1 MARRPPTVASMGSV
15 LLAVREMRR
24 AKGRFGL
31 LTGAVG
37 ILVFLVVFQQAL
49 LDGLVTEFV
58 GAIRNQSADVL
69 VYGADARLNLQ
80 GSVVGAGTQARVAA
94 VEGVAGAGPLGVA
107 TVTVQAGGEL
117 QDATL
122 IGHVLGGPGQPT
134 RLAAGRRPAADGE
147 AVANVGDGDEGFGIG
162 QRVLVQPGGRAIE
175 IVGTAR
181 EVAFSVTPTLF
192 TTYATYEAVRIS
204 TNPDARGVL
213 PSAIAVTV
221 DRGVPPTEVARR
233 ITDQVDGVE
242 AADRAR
248 AAEEAPGVA
257 SVSQS
262 FGVILLLAYVV
273 AVIVIGFFFLIL
285 TVQKRATLTL
295 LRAVGVPAGRLVGA
309 LAVQVAAVLA
319 GGIAVGTALA
329 VLALSSPG
337 SGIDARVEPAALA
350 TTALALL
357 VLAAVGCAA
366 AARRIVRLDPA
377 AATLPGAGT
386 R

>member
-1 MARRPPTVASMGSV
+1 MGSV

-80 GSVVGAGTQARVAA
+80 GSVVGAGTEAEVAA
-94 VEGVAGAGPLGVA
+94 VEGVAAAGPLGVA

-117 QDATL
+117 RDATL
-122 IGHVLGGPGQPT
+122 IGHALGGPGQPA
-134 RLAAGRRPAADGE
+134 RLAAGRRPASDGE
-147 AVANVGDGDEGFGIG
+147 AIANVGDGDEGFGIG
-162 QRVLVQPGGRAIE
+162 RRVVVQPGGRTVE

-181 EVAFSVTPTLF
+181 QVAFSVTPTLF
-192 TTYATYEAVRIS
+192 TSYATYEAVRIS

-213 PSAIAVTV
+213 PSAIAATV
-221 DRGVPPTEVARR
+221 DEGAAPTEVARR
-233 ITDQVDGVE
+233 IEDQVGGVE

-295 LRAVGVPAGRLVGA
+295 LRAVGVPAARLVGA
-309 LAVQVAAVLA
+309 LAAQVAAVLA
-319 GGIAVGTALA
+319 GGIAVGTTLAALA
-329 VLALSSPG
+329 LASPG

-350 TTALALL
+350 TTTVALL

-377 AATLPGAGT
+377 AATLPGAGA

>member
-1 MARRPPTVASMGSV
+1 MGSV

-58 GAIRNQSADVL
+58 GAIRNQSAGVL

-80 GSVVGAGTQARVAA
+80 GSVVDAGTQAQVAA
-94 VEGVAGAGPLGVA
+94 VEGVAAAGPLGVA

-117 QDATL
+117 RDATL
-122 IGHVLGGPGQPT
+122 IGHAVGGPGQPT

-147 AVANVGDGDEGFGIG
+147 AVANMGDGDEGFGIG
-162 QRVLVQPGGRAIE
+162 QRVIVQPGGRTIE

-192 TTYATYEAVRIS
+192 ASYATYEDVRVS

-213 PSAIAVTV
+213 PSAIAVTI
-221 DRGVPPTEVARR
+221 DDGFTPAEVAGR
-233 ITDQVDGVE
+233 INAQVAGVE
-242 AADRAR
+242 AADRTR

-309 LAVQVAAVLA
+309 LAAQVVAVLA
-319 GGIAVGTALA
+319 GGIAIGAGLAALA
-329 VLALSSPG
+329 LASPG

-350 TTALALL
+350 TTAFALL

>member
-1 MARRPPTVASMGSV
+1 MGSV

-80 GSVVGAGTQARVAA
+80 GSVVGAGTEAEVAA
-94 VEGVAGAGPLGVA
+94 VEGVAAAGPLGVA

-117 QDATL
+117 RDATL
-122 IGHVLGGPGQPT
+122 IGHALGGPGQPA
-134 RLAAGRRPAADGE
+134 RLAAGRRPATDGE
-147 AVANVGDGDEGFGIG
+147 AIANVGDGDEGFGIG
-162 QRVLVQPGGRAIE
+162 QRVVVQPGGTTVE

-192 TTYATYEAVRIS
+192 TSYATYEAVRIS

-221 DRGVPPTEVARR
+221 DEGAAPTEVARR
-233 ITDQVDGVE
+233 IEDQVAGVE

-295 LRAVGVPAGRLVGA
+295 LRAVGVPAARLVGA
-309 LAVQVAAVLA
+309 LAAQVAAVLA
-319 GGIAVGTALA
+319 GGIAVGTTLAALA
-329 VLALSSPG
+329 LASPG

-350 TTALALL
+350 TTTVALL
-357 VLAAVGCAA
+357 ALAAVGCAA

-377 AATLPGAGT
+377 AATLPGAGA